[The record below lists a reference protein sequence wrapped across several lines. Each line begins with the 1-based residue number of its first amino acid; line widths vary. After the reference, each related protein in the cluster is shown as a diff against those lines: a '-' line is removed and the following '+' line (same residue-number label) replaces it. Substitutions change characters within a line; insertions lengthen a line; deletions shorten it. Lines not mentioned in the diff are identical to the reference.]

1 VTEEEIRKIITSVL
15 HENADMQRD
24 QYDQIVLKTIS
35 TILTAFGMDDRDRLE
50 IRADLVH
57 LRQWRKSTETVK
69 KAGWVAILGVIASG
83 FGGMLWLGI
92 KTALGK

>member
-1 VTEEEIRKIITSVL
+1 VTEEEIRKIIMSVL